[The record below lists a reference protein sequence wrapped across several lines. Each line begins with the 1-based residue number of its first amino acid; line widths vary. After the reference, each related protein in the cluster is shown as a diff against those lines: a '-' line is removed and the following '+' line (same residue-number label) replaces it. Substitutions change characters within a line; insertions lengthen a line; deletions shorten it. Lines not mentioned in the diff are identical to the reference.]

1 VVGFSVKK
9 GETVT
14 QKRRKHSAEF
24 KARVGLEAL
33 KGIRT
38 MSEIAKEYDV
48 HPVQIGQWKKEIQ
61 ERLPELFSKGPE
73 PGLKDAE
80 KEKGRLE
87 RKVGELT
94 MDLDWLKKKC
104 KQFHI
109 PLDEPK

>member
-1 VVGFSVKK
+1 MRC
-9 GETVT
+9 
-14 QKRRKHSAEF
+14 RRRRASAKEELQEVD
-24 KARVGLEAL
+24 RVGDVEIIVAV
-33 KGIRT
+33 GIRRFPT
-38 MSEIAKEYDV
+38 RRGRAA
-48 HPVQIGQWKKEIQ
+48 KKEIQ
-61 ERLPELFSKGPE
+61 ERLPEIFNRGPE
-73 PGLKDAE
+73 PGLEEAE